1 MAKDIEIIKK
11 GYSKD
16 RFNLNQIDELKKC
29 MADPLYFCKTYVKIQ
44 HPTKGR
50 VPFETYPFQEE
61 LIETFH
67 KYKYSIAL
75 TARQMGKTT
84 CAAGFL
90 LWKAMFEP
98 DTTILI
104 AANKYTAALEI
115 MDRIRFAY
123 ENLEQYN
130 WLRSGVVEYNKGTIS
145 FDNGSRIISRAT
157 SKDAGRGL
165 SISLLYL
172 DEFAFVQ
179 PNKATEFWSAI
190 SPTLATGGS
199 CIITSTPNND
209 EDQFAQVWFGAI
221 NNIDEHG
228 EERAGGVG
236 TNGFRPVRVT
246 WDKHPDRDEDWASTQ
261 RGQLGEEKFQREY
274 ECKFVSE
281 DETLINPLTL
291 ANLVS
296 EEPLFK
302 IGQVRWFAEPKPNH
316 VFGAT
321 LDPSMGTGGDFA
333 AIQVF
338 DLTTMTQLAE
348 WKHNKTITK
357 DQVEILRKCLLYIA
371 QTLAHN
377 PEQEGDPEIY
387 WTLENNTLGE
397 AALVQIENVGEENFP
412 GIFVHEPRKSGG
424 GKGRK
429 GLNTN
434 GKSKMSA
441 CARFKTLIE
450 TRRMTVK
457 SRALLGEMKNFVR
470 GGGSYQAKAGVH
482 DDLVMGSLQIVRL
495 LQIVANWDQSIEDNL
510 RSAYEDDDDLSSSPM
525 PMVF

>member
-16 RFNLNQIDELKKC
+16 RFNLNQIEELRRC
-29 MADPLYFCKTYVKIQ
+29 MSDPIYFCKNYVKIQ

-50 VPFETYPFQEE
+50 LPFELWPYQEE
-61 LIETFH
+61 MIDAFH
-67 KYKYSIAL
+67 KNRYCIAL

-104 AANKYTAALEI
+104 AANKFNAALEI

-130 WLRSGVVEYNKGTIS
+130 WLRSGVLEYNKGTIS

-179 PNKATEFWSAI
+179 PNKAEEFWSAI
-190 SPTLATGGS
+190 APTLSTGGS

-209 EDQFAQVWFGAI
+209 EDQFAKIWFAAV

-228 EERAGGVG
+228 NEIA
-236 TNGFRPVRVT
+236 NGLGSNGYKPLRVT
-246 WDKHPDRDEDWASTQ
+246 WDKNPERDDAWAHTQ
-261 RGQLGEEKFQREY
+261 RRQLGEEKFQREY

-281 DETLINPLTL
+281 DETLINPIVL
-291 ANLVS
+291 ANMTAQD
-296 EEPLFK
+296 PIFRM
-302 IGQVRWFAEPKPNH
+302 GHMRWFSEPQANH
-316 VFGAT
+316 IYGAT
-321 LDPSMGTGGDFA
+321 LDPSMGTGSDYA

-338 DLTTMTQLAE
+338 DMTAMEQVAE
-348 WKHNKTITK
+348 WRHNKTITQ
-357 DQVEILRKCLLYIA
+357 DQVEILRKALLYIHH
-371 QTLAHN
+371 TLSN
-377 PEQEGDPEIY
+377 NLDQVGDPEIY
-387 WTLENNTLGE
+387 WTVENNSLGE
-397 AALVQIENVGEENFP
+397 AALVHIENLGEDTFP
-412 GIFVHEPRKSGG
+412 GIFAHEPRKTGG
-424 GKGRK
+424 GRGRK

-434 GKSKMSA
+434 TRTKMTA
-441 CARFKTLIE
+441 CSRFKTLVE
-450 TRRMTVK
+450 TSRLKLK
-457 SRALLGEMKNFVR
+457 SRALITELKNFVR
-470 GGGSYQAKAGVH
+470 GGGSYKGKVGIN
-482 DDLVMGSLQIVRL
+482 DDLVMSSLQIVRL
-495 LQIVANWDQSIEDNL
+495 LQICADWEEGIEENL
-510 RSAYEDDDDLSSSPM
+510 RYVADIDDSSSAPM
-525 PMVF
+525 PMAF